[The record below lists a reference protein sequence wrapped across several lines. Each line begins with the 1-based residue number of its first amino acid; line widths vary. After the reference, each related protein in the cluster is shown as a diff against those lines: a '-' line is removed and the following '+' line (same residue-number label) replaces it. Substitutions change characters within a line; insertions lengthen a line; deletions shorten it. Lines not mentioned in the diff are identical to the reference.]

1 MQAKGQTTD
10 SSLWSTN
17 VELDSETPTALGNGD
32 IAGDQTE
39 SEDLETL
46 PNANELLETHPNPTF
61 EGTTG
66 VQAAESI
73 SHSLPVTATQ
83 SGGLQSHSEVVELDE
98 GWQEA
103 GSRGKFSGAGRR
115 RMENQRP
122 SPLPSSQKG
131 NFVSNNHRRHK
142 RVDNSERGGELKLN
156 GNPAKGV
163 GQNNDHHHS
172 QPNSATN
179 LSSSSGR
186 NIRGGGH
193 VHSIR
198 DSSAKKAIAST
209 DRVAPSPT
217 PPNAAAAKSL
227 PAAPHSA
234 DDQSESKKDAE
245 NNNSDHQHLSSPES
259 NSQIVS
265 SNPQP
270 APPAPSVSKIAS
282 FAKAGFTYKDITL
295 SPPGSIPMRQS
306 SVELSTAPAPAPA
319 VSEKVREESGMTR
332 ETATAVDLPSG
343 REDLKTADVP
353 VAVPEAPQS
362 VELVDEV
369 EKSAEA
375 HVDAPKAD
383 DGPIDVAVD
392 EAVAGGNGETSE
404 AGPEELPEE
413 AEQGQPAAE
422 GDGVQT
428 GVSEETCRSEEGQ
441 EDSNSKQEESSEHS
455 NDKSESDETESER
468 AERANAVRLK
478 KLSAAAPPFNPN
490 SVAAVPKVSTV
501 KAVAVTP
508 FKDGKAPTMNEFPP
522 HVVHPHKIH
531 AAVAVT
537 PIRMMHPPLAPF
549 PTMYDV
555 ECGLQMGHPQ
565 IQQIQPV
572 LQTLDSTSFV
582 HKSRPR
588 QQPSPKRMN
597 PDAEV
602 FIPSYLRDSPSQHDQ
617 PSMPSPV
624 PQATATE
631 PAVADS
637 ATSPTAAG
645 PASSAKS
652 ENGHLEVENG
662 VCVDSSSQE
671 GETALAATE
680 IESENRENP
689 SFVPLQP
696 CSKDEGE
703 VADIGTD

>member
-1 MQAKGQTTD
+1 MND
-10 SSLWSTN
+10 SSFWSTS
-17 VELDSETPTALGNGD
+17 VELDSDAPTLLGNGD
-32 IAGDQTE
+32 IAREQTE
-39 SEDLETL
+39 PEGLETL
-46 PNANELLETHPNPTF
+46 PNATEQMETHPNPTL

-66 VQAAESI
+66 VQAAESM

-83 SGGLQSHSEVVELDE
+83 NGGLQSHLEVAELDE

-103 GSRGKFSGAGRR
+103 GSRGRFSGAGRR

-122 SPLPSSQKG
+122 SPLPPPQKG
-131 NFVSNNHRRHK
+131 NFVSNNHRRQK
-142 RVDNSERGGELKLN
+142 RVDNSERGGEFKPN
-156 GNPAKGV
+156 SNPAKGV

-179 LSSSSGR
+179 LSSLSGR
-186 NIRGGGH
+186 NTRGGGH
-193 VHSIR
+193 VNSIR
-198 DSSAKKAIAST
+198 DSPAKKPLTSA
-209 DRVAPSPT
+209 DGVAPPPP

-227 PAAPHSA
+227 PAAPQIA
-234 DDQSESKKDAE
+234 YDRTESKKDAE
-245 NNNSDHQHLSSPES
+245 NNNSDHQHVSSPEC

-270 APPAPSVSKIAS
+270 APSAPSVSKIAS

-295 SPPGSIPMRQS
+295 SPPGCIPMRQS
-306 SVELSTAPAPAPA
+306 SLELSTIPGPAPT
-319 VSEKVREESGMTR
+319 VSEEVTEETGMTR
-332 ETATAVDLPSG
+332 ETATAVDLPSE
-343 REDLKTADVP
+343 REDLENADVP
-353 VAVPEAPQS
+353 ITVSETSPI
-362 VELVDEV
+362 VEPVVEV
-369 EKSAEA
+369 EKRVEA
-375 HVDAPKAD
+375 HVDAPIGD
-383 DGPIDVAVD
+383 DGPVDVVIG
-392 EAVAGGNGETSE
+392 EAVAGGSGETSE
-404 AGPEELPEE
+404 GGPEELTDE
-413 AEQGQPAAE
+413 AEQGQVAAE
-422 GDGVQT
+422 GDDVQT
-428 GVSEETCRSEEGQ
+428 RVSEETCGSEEGQ
-441 EDSNSKQEESSEHS
+441 EDSNYKQEVPSEHS

-490 SVAAVPKVSTV
+490 SVAAVPKVSIV
-501 KAVAVTP
+501 KAIAVTP

-537 PIRMMHPPLAPF
+537 PIRMVQHPPLAPF

-555 ECGLQMGHPQ
+555 ECGLQLGHSQ

-582 HKSRPR
+582 HKLRPL

-617 PSMPSPV
+617 PSVPSPV
-624 PQATATE
+624 PQATTTE

-645 PASSAKS
+645 PASPVKS

-662 VCVDSSSQE
+662 MCVDSSSQE
-671 GETALAATE
+671 GEATHPTTE
-680 IESENRENP
+680 IESENRESP